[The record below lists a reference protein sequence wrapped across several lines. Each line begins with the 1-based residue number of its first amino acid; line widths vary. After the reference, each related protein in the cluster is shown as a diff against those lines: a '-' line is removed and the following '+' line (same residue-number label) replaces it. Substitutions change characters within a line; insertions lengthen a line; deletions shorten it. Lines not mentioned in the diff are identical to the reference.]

1 VELLGSGVSPGIAV
15 GQALV
20 MERERVPVFRLLL
33 PPDATEREVQRLL
46 RAVAASRRQ
55 LEAIKARLSRE
66 VGALHAYIFDAQLLM
81 LEDPLLRDRAAQIVR
96 QEHVNAEWALR
107 QVSEQLHALFDG
119 FTDEYLK
126 ERSSDLDD
134 VLGRVL
140 LNLVGAADGPSLA
153 RLPGPV
159 VLVAHD
165 LTPSEA
171 AELDWAK
178 VIGIALDGGSRT
190 YHTAILA
197 RSRGIPAVA
206 GLRDATGR
214 VPPGALLVLDGT
226 QGRLVVEPSEP
237 VLAGFRALRER
248 EQRRELTLQA
258 TRTEPAASRDGVRV
272 RLLANAEFSEEA
284 ATAVQ
289 YGAEGIG
296 LFRSEYLLGRG
307 SLDEER
313 QYELY
318 RRLLEQMAP
327 HPVTVRVWDLGPED
341 IVPAGPSSPNP
352 ALGPRALR
360 LLGRAPDAFRTQL
373 RALLRAAAHG
383 PLRVLFPFLRGTS
396 DLREARAFL
405 AATARDLSLDGHGH
419 AVEVPVGM
427 MVEIPSAALT
437 LGQLAPEVDFFS
449 VGTNDLI
456 QYLLAVDRADPRVAS
471 LYEPLHPA
479 VLSVLAGAFEQAQA
493 VDRPV
498 GVCGEMAGDP
508 LQSLVLAGLGARE
521 LSMSPTAIPRVKQVL
536 RAADL
541 GHVREAVLRA
551 LRLPSAAE
559 IEAHLRAE
567 LHEALAAADA
577 GES

>member
-1 VELLGSGVSPGIAV
+1 MELTGNGVSPGIAV

-33 PPDATEREVQRLL
+33 APDAVEREVQRLL
-46 RAVAASRRQ
+46 RAVAASRKQ

-81 LEDPLLRDRAAQIVR
+81 LEDPLLRDRAAGIVR
-96 QEHVNAEWALR
+96 QDHVNAEWALR

-140 LNLVGAADGPSLA
+140 LNLAGAADGPSLA

-159 VLVAHD
+159 VLVAQD

-178 VIGIALDGGSRT
+178 VMGIALDGGSRT

-206 GLRDATGR
+206 GLRDATQR
-214 VPPGALLVLDGT
+214 VPPGALVVLDGT

-237 VLAGFRALRER
+237 VVAGFRALRER
-248 EQRRELTLQA
+248 QQRREISLQS
-258 TRTEPAASRDGVRV
+258 TRGEPAASRDGVRV
-272 RLLANAEFSEEA
+272 ALLANAEFAEEA
-284 ATAVQ
+284 ATAMQ

-318 RRLLEQMAP
+318 RRLLDQMHP

-341 IVPAGPSSPNP
+341 IAPGGPSSPNP

-360 LLGRAPDAFRTQL
+360 MLSRAPGAFRPQL
-373 RALLRAAAHG
+373 RALLRAAVHG
-383 PLRVLFPFLRGTS
+383 PLRILFPFLRGAS
-396 DLREARAFL
+396 DLAEVRAFL
-405 AATARDLSLDGHGH
+405 AETAQELESEGRVYAAEL
-419 AVEVPVGM
+419 PVGVM
-427 MVEIPSAALT
+427 IEIPSAALT
-437 LGQLAPEVDFFS
+437 LGQLAPAADFFS
-449 VGTNDLI
+449 IGTNDLI

-479 VLSVLAGAFEQAQA
+479 VLALLVTAFDQARAAG
-493 VDRPV
+493 RPV

-541 GHVREAVLRA
+541 AHVREATLRA
-551 LRLPSAAE
+551 LRLSSAAAVE
-559 IEAHLRAE
+559 SHLRTE

>member
-1 VELLGSGVSPGIAV
+1 MELLGSGVSPGIAV

-55 LEAIKARLSRE
+55 LEAIKSRLSRE

-214 VPPGALLVLDGT
+214 VPPGALVVLDGT

-248 EQRRELTLQA
+248 EQRRELSLQA

-272 RLLANAEFSEEA
+272 RLLANAEFAEEA

-318 RRLLEQMAP
+318 CRLLDQMAP

-383 PLRVLFPFLRGTS
+383 PLRVLFPFLRGAS

-405 AATARDLSLDGHGH
+405 AATARDLALEGHGH

-437 LGQLAPEVDFFS
+437 LAQLAPEADFFS

-456 QYLLAVDRADPRVAS
+456 QYLLAVDRADPRVAA
-471 LYEPLHPA
+471 LYEPLDPA
-479 VLSVLAGAFEQAQA
+479 VLSVLAGAFEQAGA
-493 VDRPV
+493 AGRPV

-521 LSMSPTAIPRVKQVL
+521 LSMSPTAIPRIKQVL

-541 GHVREAVLRA
+541 GHAREAVLRA
-551 LRLPSAAE
+551 MRLSSAAE